1 MMMYQDYLESGL
13 WLILRSLFGM
23 PMLVSIAT
31 YVLTALALYTIAKRR
46 GLKNAWLAWIP
57 VADCWLLGSL
67 SDQYQYVVNGQ
78 HKSRRKILLLF
89 RILITIMWISLMG
102 LLANLFFHAFGS
114 ILWGSMN
121 DDQIFQILHQAT
133 NLLVLCL
140 PLVGASIAY
149 AVFRYMALY
158 DIYKSLDQ
166 LCAVPRFE
174 HSVQRHQAFLPVLQP
189 EQGRR
194 DAPQKATG
202 AGCPQQQRLGR
213 RAGGRTVKNTVIARS
228 VTAVTDV
235 AIRIPTRLSDDRHF
249 QVENGLPHQSADWF
263 AMTFFIIAGGHMDY
277 CEYPSPVGTLYLTA
291 DEGGLTGIRM
301 HPEKTE
307 DHPVL
312 SEAKAWLDSYFSGN
326 PTEITF
332 PLNPHGTAFR
342 KQVWDILLTIPY
354 GQTTTYGAIAREM
367 AARMGKEKMSAQAVG
382 QAVGANPISILV
394 PCHRVVGANG
404 KLTGYAGG
412 LDKKEWL
419 LRHEGWLR

>member
-78 HKSRRKILLLF
+78 HKSKRKILLLL

-121 DDQIFQILHQAT
+121 DDQIFQILHQAM

-158 DIYKSLDQ
+158 DIYKSLDPANCV
-166 LCAVPRFE
+166 LFLVLSILFGVTEPFFLFFSRNRDDGMPPRKQP
-174 HSVQRHQAFLPVLQP
+174 VQ
-189 EQGRR
+189 
-194 DAPQKATG
+194 DAPSS
-202 AGCPQQQRLGR
+202 
-213 RAGGRTVKNTVIARS
+213 N
-228 VTAVTDV
+228 
-235 AIRIPTRLSDDRHF
+235 
-249 QVENGLPHQSADWF
+249 DWVD
-263 AMTFFIIAGGHMDY
+263 TEKDY
-277 CEYPSPVGTLYLTA
+277 L
-291 DEGGLTGIRM
+291 
-301 HPEKTE
+301 
-307 DHPVL
+307 
-312 SEAKAWLDSYFSGN
+312 
-326 PTEITF
+326 
-332 PLNPHGTAFR
+332 
-342 KQVWDILLTIPY
+342 
-354 GQTTTYGAIAREM
+354 
-367 AARMGKEKMSAQAVG
+367 
-382 QAVGANPISILV
+382 
-394 PCHRVVGANG
+394 
-404 KLTGYAGG
+404 
-412 LDKKEWL
+412 
-419 LRHEGWLR
+419 

>member
-158 DIYKSLDQ
+158 DIYKSLDPANCV
-166 LCAVPRFE
+166 LFLVLSILFGVTEPFFLFFSRNKDDGMPPRKQP
-174 HSVQRHQAFLPVLQP
+174 VQ
-189 EQGRR
+189 
-194 DAPQKATG
+194 DAPSS
-202 AGCPQQQRLGR
+202 
-213 RAGGRTVKNTVIARS
+213 N
-228 VTAVTDV
+228 
-235 AIRIPTRLSDDRHF
+235 
-249 QVENGLPHQSADWF
+249 DWVD
-263 AMTFFIIAGGHMDY
+263 TEKDY
-277 CEYPSPVGTLYLTA
+277 L
-291 DEGGLTGIRM
+291 
-301 HPEKTE
+301 
-307 DHPVL
+307 
-312 SEAKAWLDSYFSGN
+312 
-326 PTEITF
+326 
-332 PLNPHGTAFR
+332 
-342 KQVWDILLTIPY
+342 
-354 GQTTTYGAIAREM
+354 
-367 AARMGKEKMSAQAVG
+367 
-382 QAVGANPISILV
+382 
-394 PCHRVVGANG
+394 
-404 KLTGYAGG
+404 
-412 LDKKEWL
+412 
-419 LRHEGWLR
+419 

>member
-121 DDQIFQILHQAT
+121 DDQIFQVLHQAM

-158 DIYKSLDQ
+158 DIYKSLDPANCV
-166 LCAVPRFE
+166 L
-174 HSVQRHQAFLPVLQP
+174 FLVLSI
-189 EQGRR
+189 
-194 DAPQKATG
+194 
-202 AGCPQQQRLGR
+202 LF
-213 RAGGRTVKNTVIARS
+213 S
-228 VTAVTDV
+228 VTK
-235 AIRIPTRLSDDRHF
+235 P
-249 QVENGLPHQSADWF
+249 
-263 AMTFFIIAGGHMDY
+263 FFLFF
-277 CEYPSPVGTLYLTA
+277 SRNK
-291 DEGGLTGIRM
+291 DEGM
-301 HPEKTE
+301 P
-307 DHPVL
+307 P
-312 SEAKAWLDSYFSGN
+312 
-326 PTEITF
+326 
-332 PLNPHGTAFR
+332 R
-342 KQVWDILLTIPY
+342 KQP
-354 GQTTTYGAIAREM
+354 
-367 AARMGKEKMSAQAVG
+367 AQAAPSSNDWVDV
-382 QAVGANPISILV
+382 QEDEL
-394 PCHRVVGANG
+394 
-404 KLTGYAGG
+404 
-412 LDKKEWL
+412 
-419 LRHEGWLR
+419 